1 MTDLMTVSFIVC
13 AITGILGS
21 AAVFR
26 RNKKQICLYFG
37 LSLLSLLLVVVSM
50 IVLARSGG
58 A

>member
-21 AAVFR
+21 VAVFR
-26 RNKKQICLYFG
+26 RNKKQIRLYFA
-37 LSLLSLLLVVVSM
+37 LSLISLLLVVVST

-58 A
+58 V